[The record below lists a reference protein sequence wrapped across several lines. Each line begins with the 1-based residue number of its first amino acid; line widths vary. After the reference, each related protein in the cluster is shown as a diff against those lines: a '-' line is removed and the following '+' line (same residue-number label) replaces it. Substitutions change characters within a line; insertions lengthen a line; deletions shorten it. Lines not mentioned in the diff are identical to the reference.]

1 MPAPRRDRRTLGQLQ
16 PPAQRTAAVT
26 RCRSRARARRTTALS
41 CTCHPRRA
49 ALAAGAPGEARHGR
63 QRAHLRV
70 ELERSLIVLVH
81 EDGVGLVG
89 QVGRLGRNRHL
100 CAWRGGLYRTRS
112 AAQAARAHAQRRGQT
127 RPQNGAYG
135 RALCTPPA
143 RAAAKSAPRTPRTR
157 CYPRATAVRRAAA
170 HRSAQPARRG
180 ATRAMQRRGT
190 RPDGTRPSGWVARP
204 AAEPPRAALAA
215 LTFLAPPGSRANFIR
230 LHSILQLAFDPYN
243 CNPLK
248 YCVREA
254 SGLCPSNT
262 FWRGRAAEAEH
273 AGWSG
278 RAARRRPRWTRQRSA
293 R

>member
-215 LTFLAPPGSRANFIR
+215 LTFLAPSSRANFVR
-230 LHSILQLAFDPYN
+230 LHSILAFDPYN
-243 CNPLK
+243 
-248 YCVREA
+248 
-254 SGLCPSNT
+254 
-262 FWRGRAAEAEH
+262 
-273 AGWSG
+273 
-278 RAARRRPRWTRQRSA
+278 
-293 R
+293 